1 MGQVT
6 QWFRGAQTTGN
17 NSQPSQGVPITNI
30 GGTAMTTSNS
40 HPAAQGPVRGKNN
53 GYQTG
58 IGGATLNN
66 LFVLFGVKGSRRT
79 LELPQIDTKK
89 YNDDRTFFAEL
100 RNQYKAYRGFW
111 KYWFSVWGLSYCDF
125 VKV

>member
-1 MGQVT
+1 M
-6 QWFRGAQTTGN
+6 A
-17 NSQPSQGVPITNI
+17 NI

-40 HPAAQGPVRGKNN
+40 HPAAQGPLLSNNN

-100 RNQYKAYRGFW
+100 RNQYKNIPW
-111 KYWFSVWGLSYCDF
+111 VLEISVFGLCDG
-125 VKV
+125 K